1 MKNEDLTTTYD
12 EVYKEG
18 SNNFFSQSDG
28 EELKTIISM
37 CDDWEGEKV
46 LEIGCGEGDLALELS
61 DLGVSQIV
69 AIDYSRPAIDIAL
82 KKVKGRKNIIF
93 SAENY
98 KNIKGKFDYV
108 VMAGV
113 LEHFDNPFIELNYIM
128 NEYINEGGSLIT
140 SSPSFLNPRGYVWMT
155 LALLLNVPMSLTDLH
170 FLAPWQFEEF
180 CKNNEYKLE
189 MKSCDF
195 SWGCGK
201 LMIKDYKKRLHNAL
215 RDANLDNSNV
225 PELLNWMEKAGRY
238 YNIGEYSGA
247 TMAYKITK

>member
-1 MKNEDLTTTYD
+1 MKNDDLTNVYD
-12 EVYKEG
+12 EVYEEG
-18 SNNFFSQSDG
+18 SNTFFSESDG

-37 CDDWEGEKV
+37 CEDWSGKRI

-61 DLGVSQIV
+61 DLGAEKII
-69 AIDYSRPAIDIAL
+69 AIDYSQSAINIAL
-82 KKVKGRKNIIF
+82 KKVNDRKNLIF
-93 SAENY
+93 RADNY
-98 KNIKGKFDYV
+98 KNIKGSFDYV

-113 LEHFDNPFIELNYIM
+113 LEHFDNPFIELTYIM
-128 NEYINEGGSLIT
+128 DEFVKEGGSIIT

-155 LALLLNVPMSLTDLH
+155 LAILLKVPMSLTDLH

-180 CKNNEYKLE
+180 AKSNEYELE

-215 RDANLDNSNV
+215 RDANLDNTNV
-225 PELLNWMEKAGRY
+225 SELLDWMEKAGKY